1 MSYRYMDIIAKRSCL
16 LLMFI
21 AIHCLVMGQVSE
33 TAVSKSDSL
42 NESQKERKHRK
53 DREKEPLPPVDLS
66 EPAFIDYTEATIFMS
81 PGDSLIEHAY
91 LRRNFTDQFVS
102 VWQNPGRIY
111 PASMIYGIS
120 QDGKY
125 YRTCKFDSRN
135 AVFGEQIVKGKMSLY
150 YCRKLPQEAGLV
162 EFISVDPGNP
172 GYRNFMIMEYR
183 DKARY
188 MNDYYYFVTLEGDSL
203 HPVLVVDFAQFAN
216 DYLRNSPE
224 ACNLLMAYGKKK
236 SKLQRVI
243 APVIVGLVCV
253 AVVSA
258 GSIEKGILISSVL
271 IAGGGIYYLVKL
283 RKKPSRPQPADM
295 AKIIEVY
302 NNAQP

>member
-1 MSYRYMDIIAKRSCL
+1 MANTAKFTTL
-16 LLMFI
+16 LLIFLLLHGI
-21 AIHCLVMGQVSE
+21 VAGQVSE
-33 TAVSKSDSL
+33 TSESKSDSL
-42 NESQKERKHRK
+42 KEARKEKRAKK

-66 EPAFIDYTEATIFMS
+66 EPAFIDYTETTIYMS
-81 PGDSLIEHAY
+81 PDDSLSEHAY
-91 LRRNFTDQFVS
+91 LRRNFTDQFIA

-135 AVFGEQIVKGKMSLY
+135 AVFGEQIVKGRMSLY

-162 EFISVDPGNP
+162 EFISADPGKP
-172 GYRNFMIMEYR
+172 AYRNFMIVEYR

-203 HPVLVVDFAQFAN
+203 HPIPVADFTQFAN
-216 DYLRNSPE
+216 DYLKTSPE
-224 ACNLLMAYGKKK
+224 AYNLMMAYDKKK

-243 APVIVGLVCV
+243 APVIAGLVCV
-253 AVVSA
+253 ALVSA
-258 GSIEKGILISSVL
+258 GSIEKGIMISSVF
-271 IAGGGIYYLVKL
+271 IAGGIVYYLVKL
-283 RKKPSRPQPADM
+283 RKNPSRPQPVNM
-295 AKIIEVY
+295 VEIIESY

>member
-1 MSYRYMDIIAKRSCL
+1 MAITAKRTIL

-21 AIHCLVMGQVSE
+21 AFHSLVMGQVSE

-42 NESQKERKHRK
+42 KEARKERKHRK

-66 EPAFIDYTEATIFMS
+66 EPAFIDYTEATIYMS
-81 PGDSLIEHAY
+81 PDDSLSEHAY
-91 LRRNFTDQFVS
+91 LRRNFTDQFIS

-135 AVFGEQIVKGKMSLY
+135 AVFGEQIVKGKMNLY

-162 EFISVDPGNP
+162 EFISVDPQNP
-172 GYRNFMIMEYR
+172 DYRNFMIMEYR

-203 HPVLVVDFAQFAN
+203 NPLPVVDFAQFAN
-216 DYLRNSPE
+216 DYLKNSPE
-224 ACNLLMAYGKKK
+224 AYNLMMAYDKKK
-236 SKLQRVI
+236 SKLQKVI
-243 APVIVGLVCV
+243 APVIAGLVCV

-258 GSIEKGILISSVL
+258 GSIEKGIMISSVF

-283 RKKPSRPQPADM
+283 RKNPSRPQPANM
-295 AKIIEVY
+295 VEIIEQY